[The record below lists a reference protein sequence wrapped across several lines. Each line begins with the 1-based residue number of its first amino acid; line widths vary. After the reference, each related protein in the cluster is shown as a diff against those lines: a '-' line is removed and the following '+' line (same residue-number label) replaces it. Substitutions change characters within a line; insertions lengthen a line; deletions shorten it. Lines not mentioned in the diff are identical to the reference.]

1 MKIREKI
8 SKPLNRKETAYVHL
22 LRILITICQWSQVS
36 VTYRVIIISK
46 FSKLKNL
53 FEQLLACFLLS
64 INVADCFCEWRPKK
78 WFWNPLSSNTK
89 VVNWCREGG
98 KAIAEQGLGSET
110 RNTSETAGLG
120 TSYSRIR
127 RGIQATW
134 PRPWGRKNIV

>member
-89 VVNWCREGG
+89 VVNWC
-98 KAIAEQGLGSET
+98 S
-110 RNTSETAGLG
+110 N
-120 TSYSRIR
+120 SRISPMEKQLQTNLFCVR
-127 RGIQATW
+127 QHKQLEFFFFVWLVSLPTRLIIYF
-134 PRPWGRKNIV
+134 KL